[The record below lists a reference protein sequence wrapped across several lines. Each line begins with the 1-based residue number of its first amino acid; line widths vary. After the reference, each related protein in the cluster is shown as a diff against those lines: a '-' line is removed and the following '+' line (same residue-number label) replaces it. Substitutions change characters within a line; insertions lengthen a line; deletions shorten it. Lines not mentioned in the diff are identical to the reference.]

1 MSSHSVTNRNTENC
15 SKLAAYSSVALRR
28 LRQNAVAGGGGVN
41 TIEQFLDTLLEYSK
55 ALHILPPTVE
65 LKDDALK
72 HIRVEYYPPQ
82 AREALDLIRDRVAEP
97 DVTESLKRWATAAA
111 NSMCSSQGN
120 SEASVTVEQQLLITE
135 LFIEV
140 AGSVAAVQDVLIS
153 ALIDC
158 LMAHTDVDSDLGK
171 QLATGRTALVC
182 ESLLALS
189 RAVYQLIHLAVDN
202 SRLCSQEAEP
212 AWIHQLVKLKTRLV
226 AYRQDFPAAPG
237 LLLLAVPL
245 SGAIEHIDNC
255 RNEAVKSIIAD
266 RKKGRL
272 RWVVPSQ
279 DHGISHA
286 LSDHATRLLNSL
298 QIGHD

>member
-1 MSSHSVTNRNTENC
+1 
-15 SKLAAYSSVALRR
+15 
-28 LRQNAVAGGGGVN
+28 
-41 TIEQFLDTLLEYSK
+41 
-55 ALHILPPTVE
+55 
-65 LKDDALK
+65 
-72 HIRVEYYPPQ
+72 
-82 AREALDLIRDRVAEP
+82 
-97 DVTESLKRWATAAA
+97 
-111 NSMCSSQGN
+111 
-120 SEASVTVEQQLLITE
+120 VEQQLLVTE

-158 LMAHTDVDSDLGK
+158 LMALTDVDSDLGK
-171 QLATGRTALVC
+171 QLATGRTALAC

-189 RAVYQLIHLAVDN
+189 RAVHRLIHLAVDN
-202 SRLCSQEAEP
+202 SRLCFQEAEP
-212 AWIHQLVKLKTRLV
+212 AWIHQLIKIEDKISCLS
-226 AYRQDFPAAPG
+226 AAAPG
-237 LLLLAVPL
+237 LLLLTVPL

-255 RNEAVKSIIAD
+255 RNEAVKSITAD

-279 DHGISHA
+279 DHGISQA

>member
-1 MSSHSVTNRNTENC
+1 GRT
-15 SKLAAYSSVALRR
+15 
-28 LRQNAVAGGGGVN
+28 
-41 TIEQFLDTLLEYSK
+41 
-55 ALHILPPTVE
+55 
-65 LKDDALK
+65 
-72 HIRVEYYPPQ
+72 
-82 AREALDLIRDRVAEP
+82 
-97 DVTESLKRWATAAA
+97 ATAHHRVVHR
-111 NSMCSSQGN
+111 SGGWRCR
-120 SEASVTVEQQLLITE
+120 
-135 LFIEV
+135 
-140 AGSVAAVQDVLIS
+140 QDVLIA

-171 QLATGRTALVC
+171 QLATGRTALAC
-182 ESLLALS
+182 ETLLALS
-189 RAVYQLIHLAVDN
+189 RAVYQLIHLAVDK

-212 AWIHQLVKLKTRLV
+212 AWLHQLVKLKTRLV

-255 RNEAVKSIIAD
+255 RNDAVKPIIAD

-279 DHGISHA
+279 DHGTSQA
-286 LSDHATRLLNSL
+286 LTDHATRLLNSL